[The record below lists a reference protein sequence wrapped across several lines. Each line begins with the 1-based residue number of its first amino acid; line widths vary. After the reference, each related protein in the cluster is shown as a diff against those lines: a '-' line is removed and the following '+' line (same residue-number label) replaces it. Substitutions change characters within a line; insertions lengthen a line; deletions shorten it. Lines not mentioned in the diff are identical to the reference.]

1 MSKPAIARGQT
12 LPAGALA
19 TAARPRPR
27 RRPWRSPRGD
37 VEPRALIEAWISAFA
52 RGDLDEA
59 RRLYAD
65 DGVLHAWHPPELA
78 GDYRGLDEALRW
90 FQRKSAWE
98 GQAVTY
104 GVEEL
109 LGGERHAATILQLS
123 ASGQEWRQVAVYRI
137 EDGRIAE
144 VWLYEEPRLSAG

>member
-1 MSKPAIARGQT
+1 VAE
-12 LPAGALA
+12 L
-19 TAARPRPR
+19 
-27 RRPWRSPRGD
+27 
-37 VEPRALIEAWISAFA
+37 EPRALIEAWIAAFA

-98 GQAVTY
+98 GRPVNY
-104 GVEEL
+104 SVEEL
-109 LGGERHAATILQLS
+109 LGGERHAATILRLS
-123 ASGQEWRQVAVYRI
+123 ADAEEWRQVAVYRI
-137 EDGRIAE
+137 DDGRIAE
-144 VWLYEEPRLSAG
+144 VWLYEEPH